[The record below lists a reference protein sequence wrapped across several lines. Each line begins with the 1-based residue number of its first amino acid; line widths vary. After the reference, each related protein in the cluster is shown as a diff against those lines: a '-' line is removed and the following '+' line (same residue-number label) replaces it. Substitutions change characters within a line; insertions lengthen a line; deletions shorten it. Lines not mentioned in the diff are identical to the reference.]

1 MLLFTACSS
10 ADDVATDGLTPEEE
24 AAIIAEANMNSE
36 IPIRLGFGSQ
46 SNYSSITRAPLE
58 SDEHNLFST
67 PEGKYIGVFCLAQKP
82 QVAVATP
89 GPKAENLI
97 DWNGTS
103 TMLTYLL
110 AQNQPAKVVKLE
122 GASNTIGNV
131 TTTEHVSDVQFMDP
145 TTINAVNPAD
155 RLVKHYYYP
164 YGNWYNYYF
173 YGYYP
178 WQSSGV
184 TQGAKQVTVDYTLDG
199 TQDIIWGKA
208 IPTTST
214 PSANPTSD
222 VDRGFNAKY
231 FRDKQ
236 DALTGKNQL
245 GDLPDFEFNHKLAQL
260 RFYIKCTDI
269 RYTTGSFT
277 VDNFKL
283 ADLQLKDVPK
293 TWTLNVADRTTPANE
308 GKVTWKEGSGK
319 VNIPIID
326 LTSDAAAFDGN
337 AATYV
342 PIPYSADGSAETLVG
357 YAMIPTTDMMV
368 DAINGGFTYENAPA
382 AAELKK
388 PYITLTLYI
397 KGETWTSDAQQ
408 IQLPVTSQKF
418 EAGKVYNIIL
428 NIPVPVEIN
437 ARATLDQW
445 DIVATTTDSD
455 QNINMTI
462 Q

>member
-46 SNYSSITRAPLE
+46 SNPSSITRAPLE
-58 SDEHNLFST
+58 SDNDKLFST
-67 PEGKYIGVFCLAQKP
+67 PDGKYLGVFCLAQKP

-89 GPKAENLI
+89 GPKAEANI
-97 DWNGTS
+97 DWNATS
-103 TMLTYLL
+103 SLLTYLM

-145 TTINAVNPAD
+145 TTISAPNLAD

-184 TQGAKQVTVDYTLDG
+184 TQGAKQVTVDYALDG

-214 PSANPTSD
+214 PAATPTSD

-236 DALTGKNQL
+236 DALTGMNQL
-245 GDLPDFEFNHKLAQL
+245 EDLPDFEFNHKLAQL

-269 RYTTGSFT
+269 RYTTGSYT

-283 ADLQLKDVPK
+283 ADLQLKNVPEN
-293 TWTLNVADRTTPANE
+293 WTLTVADRTTPANE
-308 GKVTWKEGSGK
+308 GKLTWKSSS
-319 VNIPIID
+319 VNIPVIN
-326 LTSDAAAFDGN
+326 TASDNATFDV
-337 AATYV
+337 ADDATYV

-368 DAINGGFTYENAPA
+368 DAINDGFTYENAPV

-445 DIVATTTDSD
+445 GVVSTTTDSE